1 MNYCRLFD
9 GVNVTTADEH
19 MWLIPFTEGESHW
32 LRIDFNTET
41 ELAGMRIW
49 NYNKNPEDT
58 FRGVGVVIL
67 LLVGCG

>member
-1 MNYCRLFD
+1 
-9 GVNVTTADEH
+9 

-32 LRIDFNTET
+32 LRIDFDAET

-58 FRGVGVVIL
+58 FRGVSSLIL
-67 LLVGCG
+67 LPRKAHLTLVIRYCNSQISLGF